1 MWLNLP
7 MLPIPTWETL
17 WIRMLIPF
25 LTNNGTFVFYSDSL
39 YLPSLNPIIK
49 TMDKRKKTVFLLM
62 GMEVL
67 FMVMVATV
75 ILLLT

>member
-1 MWLNLP
+1 
-7 MLPIPTWETL
+7 
-17 WIRMLIPF
+17 
-25 LTNNGTFVFYSDSL
+25 
-39 YLPSLNPIIK
+39 
-49 TMDKRKKTVFLLM
+49 MDKRKKTVFLLM

>member
-1 MWLNLP
+1 M
-7 MLPIPTWETL
+7 
-17 WIRMLIPF
+17 
-25 LTNNGTFVFYSDSL
+25 
-39 YLPSLNPIIK
+39 PSLNPIIK

-67 FMVMVATV
+67 LMVMVATV